1 MEYGAGGFSTAPKPL
16 NHEEE
21 ILIRPKTY
29 YLESYGCQMNLSDS
43 EFIET
48 LLVEQGLKVAS
59 AENEADLILINTC
72 GVREHAEQRV
82 LGRLRSLKKHK
93 DTRPGT
99 LLVVCGCMA
108 QRLGKKL
115 FKDVPWVDI
124 VVGPD
129 SYRKLPELIR
139 EAVEGTPVKAA
150 ELVLDRAETYE
161 DLVPLRRDEVSAWV
175 PVTRG
180 CDNFCSYCIVPYV
193 RGRERSLDP
202 EVVERQVKLAVENGA
217 REVVL
222 LGQNVNSYR
231 FGSTG
236 FAELLRRLDNIAG
249 LGWVRFLT
257 SHPRDLS
264 DEIIDAVAECGKA
277 CEHLHL
283 PLQSGSDR
291 VLEAMNRGYTRDYY
305 LDRVGILHDRIPDLS
320 LTTDILVGFPGEA
333 EEDFEQTVSMME
345 EIRFDYA
352 YTFRYSVRAGT
363 AAAGMEDSVPE
374 QEKKRRLQTVIDLQ
388 RAHTRAALDR
398 MLGSEVEVLVV
409 RPAKS
414 GGGKFLAKTRRY
426 FNIILPAESS
436 QVGKL
441 GRATVTG
448 NTGMNFICDNK
459 LEV

>member
-1 MEYGAGGFSTAPKPL
+1 M
-16 NHEEE
+16 
-21 ILIRPKTY
+21 IRPETY
-29 YLESYGCQMNLSDS
+29 YLESYGCQMNFSDS
-43 EFIET
+43 ELIET
-48 LLVEQGLKVAS
+48 LLVEQGLKAVS

-72 GVREHAEQRV
+72 SVREHAEQRV
-82 LGRLRSLKKHK
+82 LGRLRALKKHK

-108 QRLGKKL
+108 QRLGEKL
-115 FKDVPWVDI
+115 FIDVPWVDI

-139 EAVEGTPVKAA
+139 EAAEGTLVQAA

-202 EVVERQVKLAVENGA
+202 EVVERQVELAVESGA

-222 LGQNVNSYR
+222 LGQNVNSYH
-231 FGSTG
+231 FGSFG
-236 FAELLRRLDNIAG
+236 FADLLRRLDTIEG
-249 LGWVRFLT
+249 LGWIRFLT

-264 DEIIDAVAECGKA
+264 EEIIDALAECSKA

-283 PLQSGSDR
+283 PFQSGSDR

-305 LDRVGILHDRIPDLS
+305 LDRIRILRDRIPDLS
-320 LTTDILVGFPGEA
+320 LTTDILVGFPGET
-333 EEDFEQTVSMME
+333 EKDFEQTVSLME

-352 YTFRYSVRAGT
+352 YTFRYSVREGT
-363 AAAGMEDSVPE
+363 AAAGIEDSGTE
-374 QEKKRRLQTVIDLQ
+374 QEKKRRLQTVIDVQ
-388 RAHTRAALDR
+388 RAHTRAALDN
-398 MLGSEVEVLVV
+398 MLGSELEVLLV

-414 GGGKFLAKTRRY
+414 GGGKFIAKTRKY

-441 GRATVTG
+441 GRAKVTG
-448 NTGMNFICDNK
+448 NTGMNLIASNK
-459 LEV
+459 PTV